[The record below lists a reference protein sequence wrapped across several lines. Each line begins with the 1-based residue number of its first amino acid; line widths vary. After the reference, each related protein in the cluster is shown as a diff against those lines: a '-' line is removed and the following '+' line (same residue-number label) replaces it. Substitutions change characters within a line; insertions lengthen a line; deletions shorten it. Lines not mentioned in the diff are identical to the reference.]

1 MDRSFG
7 TFLFLLAFYIGYLLM
22 GGYMF
27 HRIECTEE
35 MAVKRRVVVKKME
48 SMMLVLEGLHDEDAP
63 PALTPITSDIKQ
75 IMIGNRIY
83 EEDKEKYKVCE
94 TWGFFNSFFFGFT
107 SVTTIGYG
115 KISPQTQLGRVAC
128 LIYCIIGIPLNT
140 VVIGSIGNF
149 LMKKGSEYFHR
160 HEIPDPMCR
169 VKLYLEIVLRGF
181 MNLCFITL
189 AVLKTT

>member
-1 MDRSFG
+1 
-7 TFLFLLAFYIGYLLM
+7 M

-27 HRIECTEE
+27 HSIECTEE
-35 MAVKRRVVVKKME
+35 MAVKRRAVAETRE
-48 SMMLVLEGLHDEDAP
+48 STMLYDEYAP
-63 PALTPITSDIKQ
+63 PALTPIITSHRKQ
-75 IMIGNRIY
+75 MIGNRIY
-83 EEDKEKYKVCE
+83 EEDEEKYKVCE